1 MEMVG
6 VKGKKAVSD
15 VRNEIQTDGYALFNV
30 RMSHSWE
37 QVRVDMGIENVADKF
52 YFLPTGGA
60 YTAQGRT
67 MSINGIPSDVAVPGM
82 GRTYY
87 TGVTVNF

>member
-1 MEMVG
+1 
-6 VKGKKAVSD
+6 
-15 VRNEIQTDGYALFNV
+15 
-30 RMSHSWE
+30 
-37 QVRVDMGIENVADKF
+37 MGIENVADKF